1 MVVQEKSKFEE
12 LVSIVIFAVNSS
24 SDIKRFIKEKKKNSS
39 DMILLNK
46 FICTFIC
53 EGTME

>member
-24 SDIKRFIKEKKKNSS
+24 NDIKRFIKEKKKNSS